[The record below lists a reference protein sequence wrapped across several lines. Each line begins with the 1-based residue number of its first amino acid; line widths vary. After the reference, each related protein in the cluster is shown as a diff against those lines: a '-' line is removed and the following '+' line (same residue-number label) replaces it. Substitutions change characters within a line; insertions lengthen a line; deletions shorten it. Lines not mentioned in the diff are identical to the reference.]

1 MEFRWQDNYVLE
13 WVIDDVLRHILR
25 KKNVFIEKAKL
36 QMNHFNAAVLKRKRY
51 DHLND
56 IKGKPLPRRKS
67 NHNLNENMSNKKL
80 KSTANPINRSR
91 QVARTDDY
99 QSCKVIAHIQIF
111 TLFVLSNFHF
121 A

>member
-1 MEFRWQDNYVLE
+1 MAKDVADQNGYLFYVLSNDGSMEFRWLDNYVLE

-56 IKGKPLPRRKS
+56 IKGKL
-67 NHNLNENMSNKKL
+67 
-80 KSTANPINRSR
+80 
-91 QVARTDDY
+91 
-99 QSCKVIAHIQIF
+99 
-111 TLFVLSNFHF
+111 
-121 A
+121 